1 MASHTLHGIINELV
15 DRTNTDT
22 KRIRNLES
30 WEKSLNS
37 RLEAIEK
44 ELIRLNNVTQGTI
57 TETEEGLARRD
68 KAITEMHN
76 MIKEIVKHLKRFA
89 KSEKITELETMM
101 EIYDPLKS
109 NFVTKEEVRQLIDK
123 RLSSRGNNK

>member
-1 MASHTLHGIINELV
+1 MARHTLHGIINELV

-22 KRIRNLES
+22 RRIRSLES

-44 ELIRLNNVTQGTI
+44 ESIRLNNVTQKII
-57 TETEEGLARRD
+57 TEMESGLAMRD

-101 EIYDPLKS
+101 EIYDPLRS
-109 NFVTKEEVRQLIDK
+109 NFVTKDEVEQLISK
-123 RLSSRGNNK
+123 RLSARGNNK

>member
-1 MASHTLHGIINELV
+1 MARHTLHGIINELV

-22 KRIRNLES
+22 RRIRSIES

-37 RLEAIEK
+37 RLEAIE
-44 ELIRLNNVTQGTI
+44 NNVTQRII
-57 TETEEGLARRD
+57 TEMEDGLARRD

-89 KSEKITELETMM
+89 KSEKIAELETMM

-109 NFVTKEEVRQLIDK
+109 NFVTKDEVEQLINK